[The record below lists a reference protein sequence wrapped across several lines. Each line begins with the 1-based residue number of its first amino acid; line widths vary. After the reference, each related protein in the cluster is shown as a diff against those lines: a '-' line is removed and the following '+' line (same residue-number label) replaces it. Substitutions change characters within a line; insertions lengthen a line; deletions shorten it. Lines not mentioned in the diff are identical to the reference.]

1 MVSILKRSTAN
12 SLYIQPTTTALST
25 INGAPLKI
33 HGKTNASIT
42 IQSLRRSYSYDFFVA
57 DVNDNIIGLDFLHH
71 HNMSINCDSLALL
84 DNNTGLKT
92 LSQKPNSNP
101 NYISVKALTKDFLSI
116 NDDSLRFRH
125 FR

>member
-25 INGAPLKI
+25 INGAPLKV

-42 IQSLRRSYSYDFFVA
+42 IRPLRRSYSYDFFVA

-71 HNMSINCDSLALL
+71 HNMSINCGSLALL

-92 LSQKPNSNP
+92 SSQKPNSNP
-101 NYISVKALTKDFLSI
+101 NHISVKAVTKDFLSI